1 MILKNQYPIC
11 EFDTSKKPMIQ
22 AAALFAVSQ
31 YHNIPLAQL
40 LYAGDDVSGEV
51 WDSRNWKMQ
60 KNVRYHLI
68 TFAIEIVR
76 KL

>member
-1 MILKNQYPIC
+1 M
-11 EFDTSKKPMIQ
+11 EME
-22 AAALFAVSQ
+22 AAAFFAVSK

-51 WDSRNWKMQ
+51 WDSRNWNKQ
-60 KNVRYHLI
+60 ESIRYNLLSS
-68 TFAIEIVR
+68 AIEIVM